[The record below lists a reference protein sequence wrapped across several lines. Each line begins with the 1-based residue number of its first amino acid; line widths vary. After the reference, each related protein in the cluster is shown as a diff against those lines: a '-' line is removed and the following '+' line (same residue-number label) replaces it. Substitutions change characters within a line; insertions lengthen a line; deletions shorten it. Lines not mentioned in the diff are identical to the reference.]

1 MKSKIYQIRLKGIDE
16 EIINRGKERG
26 YEVSDLIRTAIR
38 FWAKENE
45 NLLFPPLYAQVQKE
59 RLDLK
64 LEKVNKQ
71 KEFEEMTPEDYAT
84 NVLKARYHNGIVYF
98 MPNHDVNNFYIR
110 QYPLAT
116 IKTINPDNHRY
127 PEVHLAILDNQ
138 RLYYDTLN
146 PYTGHE
152 RKVVDNQGVIN
163 KYNGIVDD
171 IIAGKRDETGRIIEN
186 NQTNITQTPDPTL
199 TPAQTNPPESILN
212 AQNPAQTPNIPEPT
226 QSYPFQATETQTP
239 QTQEEPTINVLTPLE
254 EMLAK
259 EFGMPIEE
267 VRNIN

>member
-16 EIINRGKERG
+16 EIINKGRERG
-26 YEVSDLIRTAIR
+26 YEVSDLIRTALR

-84 NVLKARYHNGIVYF
+84 NILKARYHNGIVYF

-116 IKTINPDNHRY
+116 IKDINPQNHRY
-127 PEVHLAILDNQ
+127 PEVHLAVLDNQ

-152 RKVVDNQGVIN
+152 RKVVDNQAVIN
-163 KYNGIVDD
+163 KYNEIVDD
-171 IIAGKRDETGRIIEN
+171 IIAGKRDESGKLIE
-186 NQTNITQTPDPTL
+186 TNPNTPDPIP
-199 TPAQTNPPESILN
+199 TPTQNNPPESIIEP
-212 AQNPAQTPNIPEPT
+212 QNPATTPNTPN
-226 QSYPFQATETQTP
+226 SAPFSPLSATETQNSQTP
-239 QTQEEPTINVLTPLE
+239 TEPTTNVLTPLE

-259 EFGMPIEE
+259 EFNIPIEE
-267 VRNIN
+267 VRNID